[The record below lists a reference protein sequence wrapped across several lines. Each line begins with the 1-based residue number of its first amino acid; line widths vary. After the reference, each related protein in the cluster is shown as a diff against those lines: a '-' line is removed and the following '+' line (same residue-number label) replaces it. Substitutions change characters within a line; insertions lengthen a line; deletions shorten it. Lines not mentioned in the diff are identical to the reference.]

1 MEKNCN
7 HKKINYMQ
15 SLWKTIY
22 PLIKINVHITESHNS
37 IPTYIPIRM
46 FIEILF
52 IKVKGIENNTTVHR
66 EKSGYT
72 HCIIF
77 PLECSRAVKRNKRQL
92 NVIIWYTS
100 QEQCKPQSTLQ
111 KMYTEWFHLYKIPEQ
126 AKWYHLCRNINR
138 YKQ

>member
-1 MEKNCN
+1 
-7 HKKINYMQ
+7 MQ

-22 PLIKINVHITESHNS
+22 PLIKINVHVTESHNS
-37 IPTYIPIRM
+37 IPTYIPTRM

-52 IKVKGIENNTTVHR
+52 IKVKGIENNTTVHQ

-92 NVIIWYTS
+92 NVII
-100 QEQCKPQSTLQ
+100 
-111 KMYTEWFHLYKIPEQ
+111 
-126 AKWYHLCRNINR
+126 
-138 YKQ
+138 